1 MPEENNFLERERKIA
16 IGDVV
21 TFSYENVSQ
30 RNIPLDPKICRVR
43 HDARREDVV
52 ANVQRHQGKIAEERR
67 GEEQRRRSGPNLFTS
82 FFSSS
87 EDKTPRFGR

>member
-1 MPEENNFLERERKIA
+1 MSEENNFLERERK

-43 HDARREDVV
+43 HDVRWEDV
-52 ANVQRHQGKIAEERR
+52 ANVQKHQGKIG
-67 GEEQRRRSGPNLFTS
+67 GEEEGRSGPNLFAS